1 MIPTIVLLPGDGI
14 GGIVL
19 EESIRV
25 LNAAGFEANYV
36 KGDIGWEYWKKEG
49 NALPQRTID
58 LLSEHKIALFGAIT
72 SKPKDDAVAELNP
85 ELANKGFVY
94 ASPIVGMRQ
103 FFNLDICIRPCK
115 SYPSNPLNFVRR
127 GREVSSKNLR
137 SMLLSFGRTQN
148 ACIAELNGQIH
159 RMKFI
164 KHL

>member
-72 SKPKDDAVAELNP
+72 SKPKDDAVAELNSGAGKQGVCLFQP
-85 ELANKGFVY
+85 NCRDEAIFSILIFVFDHANLIP
-94 ASPIVGMRQ
+94 A
-103 FFNLDICIRPCK
+103 IR
-115 SYPSNPLNFVRR
+115 
-127 GREVSSKNLR
+127 
-137 SMLLSFGRTQN
+137 
-148 ACIAELNGQIH
+148 
-159 RMKFI
+159 
-164 KHL
+164 